1 MKSNEKKLFNSFKED
16 ILINY
21 IQDYLNFHL
30 NLEATVEKET
40 DDYFRAYTS
49 QGVTLAILLEL
60 PSYNL
65 FITKRGNE
73 VTFPERP
80 LIFDFH
86 LYTRGREIY
95 INRYIQLRFNTSLN
109 YMVSS
114 SKENHVT
121 VIAVDGRRFELVLDS
136 KGIFL
141 KDEETQVI
149 PSLNIQKTF
158 KKTQMEDE
166 VETAEQTHQINSKEK
181 GQPEQKKTYREFLE
195 KGYYFAFDTNV
206 LMDYNP
212 FEYLKKEKII
222 ISKIVLLELDGLKR
236 DRNKRSKARRALRN
250 IRRSQENN
258 KNIEIAP
265 YKPEMI
271 SKFRLSSTST
281 DDQIIASY
289 LDFNVQDKEVVY
301 LSGDNGS
308 LIIAENAGLLA
319 RNCNMLLKGK
329 EAENI

>member
-1 MKSNEKKLFNSFKED
+1 
-16 ILINY
+16 
-21 IQDYLNFHL
+21 
-30 NLEATVEKET
+30 
-40 DDYFRAYTS
+40 
-49 QGVTLAILLEL
+49 
-60 PSYNL
+60 
-65 FITKRGNE
+65 
-73 VTFPERP
+73 
-80 LIFDFH
+80 
-86 LYTRGREIY
+86 
-95 INRYIQLRFNTSLN
+95 
-109 YMVSS
+109 
-114 SKENHVT
+114 
-121 VIAVDGRRFELVLDS
+121 
-136 KGIFL
+136 
-141 KDEETQVI
+141 
-149 PSLNIQKTF
+149 
-158 KKTQMEDE
+158 MEDE